1 MEVNAMREVDPGQA
15 RRLMQEGATLLDVRE
30 LNEWQ
35 MGRAPEAIHVPL
47 SEVDTARV
55 PGVGLV
61 LAICRSGRRSA
72 QAVSQLSAAGREAIN
87 VSGGMLAW
95 RDAGLPVTTDEGARG
110 EIV

>member
-1 MEVNAMREVDPGQA
+1 MREVDPRQA

-35 MGRAPEAIHVPL
+35 MGRAPDAIHVPL

-55 PGVGLV
+55 PSAGLV

-72 QAVSQLSAAGREAIN
+72 QAVSQLSAAGREAMN